1 MDHAGRVL
9 TIAIAL
15 LCCIQTGCLLSHS
28 NHVVLRQDEPL
39 QQLTFES
46 ETARN
51 AYEASVQQSLNDESN
66 TSHASF
72 GIPFI
77 VGLQQSKKLSDS
89 ATRNDVA
96 TQFDISGDSHIS
108 DYEASLKK
116 R

>member
-1 MDHAGRVL
+1 MSYSRIAL
-9 TIAIAL
+9 TIAIGL
-15 LCCIQTGCLLSHS
+15 SCCIQTGCLLSHS
-28 NHVVLRQDEPL
+28 NHVVLRQEEPL

-46 ETARN
+46 EKARN
-51 AYEASVQQSLNDESN
+51 TYESNVQKALNDESN

-77 VGLQQSKKLSDS
+77 VGLQQSKKLSES

-96 TQFDISGDSHIS
+96 THFDLNGDRLIS